1 MTFEQAIAAAK
12 AGTHVKRSNW
22 NNHYLK
28 KQSGT
33 DETVIE
39 TVYVRTIVAPYTAT
53 QEDMTADDWIN
64 A

>member
-1 MTFEQAIAAAK
+1 MTYEQAISAVK
-12 AGTHVKRSNW
+12 AGTNVKRSIW

-33 DETVIE
+33 DKTVIE
-39 TVYVRTIVAPYTAT
+39 TVYVRTTVAPYTAT
-53 QEDMTADDWIN
+53 QEDMTSDDWVN